1 MPNKNNVACTAVLG
15 ALLVLPRLA
24 AAAPAAATSADHAKV
39 APQCKT
45 AIVNPISGYAECVD
59 PMGAPV
65 APPPPRPPQRCPK
78 DLHGMVTPDEVGCPP
93 SAATSRS
100 PAEH

>member
-1 MPNKNNVACTAVLG
+1 MLNKNTAACA
-15 ALLVLPRLA
+15 ALLSAIVAMPAFAA
-24 AAAPAAATSADHAKV
+24 AAAPAATTADAK

-78 DLHGMVTPDEVGCPP
+78 DLHGMVTPEEVGCPP
-93 SAATSRS
+93 SAATSPP